1 MLKSGM
7 IVKAEEKIKLVR
19 NNKVIE
25 RSLIDYQANKSHYE
39 MRGFKPYAEKKT
51 TTKEVKENVVSITKK
66 VKKNVKKTK
75 KKN

>member
-39 MRGFKPYAEKKT
+39 MRGFKPYTEKKT
-51 TTKEVKENVVSITKK
+51 TIKEV
-66 VKKNVKKTK
+66 
-75 KKN
+75 